1 MDTLSGVGVLDK
13 ALVILGLLERGS
25 RSLGELV
32 EASGF
37 SRATTHRLAQA
48 LELHGLVRRDPEA
61 RYALGSR
68 LITLGHLAAAAFP
81 LAEAA
86 RPTLATLRDETGES
100 VQLYVAEPGGR
111 RCVVA
116 VDSPHELRAI
126 VEEGSLLPLDRGS
139 AGRLLTGV
147 SPGSSGWLETVGDRQ
162 AGVASVSAPVVSST
176 GVTIAALSVSGP
188 IDRIGRS
195 PGRRHG
201 RAAVAAAERI
211 AALLER

>member
-1 MDTLSGVGVLDK
+1 MDSLSGVGVLDK
-13 ALVILGLLERGS
+13 AMTLLAELERGN

-32 EASGF
+32 DASGF

-48 LELHGLVRRDPEA
+48 LEIHGLVRRDPEA
-61 RYALGSR
+61 RYALGTR
-68 LITLGHLAAAAFP
+68 LITLGNLATATFP
-81 LAEAA
+81 LAELA
-86 RPTLATLRDETGES
+86 RPALSELRDVTGES

-116 VDSPHELRAI
+116 VESPHELRAI

-139 AGRLLTGV
+139 AGRLLTGTL
-147 SPGSSGWLETVGDRQ
+147 PGSGGWLETVGDRQ
-162 AGVASVSAPVVSST
+162 AGVASVSAPVVT
-176 GVTIAALSVSGP
+176 AGGRTIAALSVSGP

-201 RAAVAAAERI
+201 RAAVAAAGRI
-211 AALLER
+211 AALVDG